1 MMEKQKCRKLF
12 CSRFG
17 RTKKEA
23 EKIAAKMRAVGGVE
37 VTVTGQRGSW
47 RVRGKVDVVRF
58 CKFCAD
64 EAEWEQRAERDRQ
77 LRELKEWEAKRKASS
92 DELDQD

>member
-1 MMEKQKCRKLF
+1 MSEKQKFRELF

-37 VTVTGQRGSW
+37 VTITGQRGSW

-58 CKFCAD
+58 CRFCAD
-64 EAEWEQRAERDRQ
+64 EAEHEQAAERDRQ
-77 LRELKEWEAKRKASS
+77 LKALKKWDEKRKAQA
-92 DELDQD
+92 DGH